1 MQEELSHL
9 TQLIRE
15 FRDARDW
22 QQFHTPEH
30 LAKSISIEAAE
41 LLECYLWKTPDEVDN
56 ERVGQELADVF
67 YSVLLLADTLELNLA
82 EELRN
87 KLRLN
92 AEKYPVDKAK
102 GSNRKYDEG

>member
-1 MQEELSHL
+1 MENELHKL
-9 TQLIRE
+9 TELVRA

-22 QQFHTPEH
+22 QQFHTPDH
-30 LAKSISIEAAE
+30 LAKSISIEAAD
-41 LLECYLWKTPDEVDN
+41 LLECFLWKTPEEVDK

-67 YSVLLLADTLELNLA
+67 YSMLLLADTFDLNLA
-82 EELRN
+82 EELHN

-102 GSNRKYDEG
+102 GSNRK